1 VISSTYP
8 IGFSC
13 EGERLQA
20 MLHAPAEPRDTGVLV
35 VVGGPQYRVGSH
47 RQFVLLGRALAGAGF
62 PVLRFDYRGL
72 GDSTGA
78 LRTFEHV
85 QLDVRAAIDELFR
98 RVPALRR
105 VVIWGLCDA
114 ASAAM
119 FYAASD
125 SRVAGLALLNPW
137 ARSEQTVAQ
146 AYLRH
151 YYLRRLVDASAWRA
165 LLSGAKS
172 PLATLRSIFGTVRAA
187 TRAGG
192 EQSTTSSQDGA
203 QPPLTERMRRGLADF
218 DGPVLLILSG
228 DDITAAEFRSVA
240 GASRQWRKLL
250 AAPRVSTQELPA
262 ADHTFST
269 RAWRDQVAAWTIEW
283 MESQWPALPRR
294 EDGAPAPARARS
306 A

>member
-1 VISSTYP
+1 MISSTYP

-47 RQFVLLGRALAGAGF
+47 RQFVLLGRALANEGF

-72 GDSTGA
+72 GDSGGA
-78 LRTFEHV
+78 LRTFEDV
-85 QLDVRAAIDELFR
+85 QLDVRAAIDEFQR
-98 RVPALRR
+98 RVPGLRR
-105 VVIWGLCDA
+105 IVLWGLCDA

-119 FYAASD
+119 FYAAGD
-125 SRVAGLALLNPW
+125 ARVAGLVVLNPW

-172 PLATLRSIFGTVRAA
+172 PLTTLRSIFQTVRVATRGGEEPAA
-187 TRAGG
+187 T
-192 EQSTTSSQDGA
+192 TSV
-203 QPPLTERMRRGLADF
+203 PTREPLTDRMRHGLTAF
-218 DGPVLLILSG
+218 EGPVLLVLSG
-228 DDITAAEFRSVA
+228 DDITAAEFRNVA
-240 GASRQWRKLL
+240 NGSRQWRKLL
-250 AAPRVSTQELPA
+250 AAPRVTMRELPA

-269 RAWRDQVAAWTIEW
+269 RAWRDQVAAWTAQW
-283 MESQWPALPRR
+283 MDTHWPAPARQDSDPR
-294 EDGAPAPARARS
+294 AAARARS

>member
-1 VISSTYP
+1 
-8 IGFSC
+8 
-13 EGERLQA
+13 

-47 RQFVLLGRALAGAGF
+47 RQFVLLARALAQVGF

-78 LRTFEHV
+78 LRTFEQV
-85 QLDVRAAIDELFR
+85 QLDVRAAIDEFLR
-98 RVPALRR
+98 RVPGLRR

-119 FYAASD
+119 FYAAND
-125 SRVAGLALLNPW
+125 ARVAGLVVLNPW

-165 LLSGAKS
+165 LFSGAKS
-172 PLATLRSIFGTVRAA
+172 PLATLRSILQTVRAA
-187 TRAGG
+187 SGANN
-192 EQSTTSSQDGA
+192 EQQRSSPAAPRQ
-203 QPPLTERMRRGLADF
+203 PLTERMRRGLSDF
-218 DGPVLLILSG
+218 DGPVLLVLSG
-228 DDITAAEFRSVA
+228 DDITAAEFRNVTN
-240 GASRQWRKLL
+240 GSRQWRKLL
-250 AAPRVSTQELPA
+250 TAPRVSTQELPA

-269 RAWRDQVAAWTIEW
+269 RAWRDQVAAWTAEW
-283 MESQWPALPRR
+283 IDAHWPVSPTR
-294 EDGAPAPARARS
+294 DGLATAPSSVRS

>member
-47 RQFVLLGRALAGAGF
+47 RQFVLLARALANAGF

-72 GDSTGA
+72 GDSMGS

-85 QLDVRAAIDELFR
+85 QLDVRTAIDEFFR
-98 RVPALRR
+98 RAPGLRR

-119 FYAASD
+119 FYATED
-125 SRVAGLALLNPW
+125 SRVAGLVVLNPW
-137 ARSEQTVAQ
+137 ARSGQTVAQ

-151 YYLRRLVDASAWRA
+151 YYLRRLMDAAAWRA

-172 PLATLRSIFGTVRAA
+172 PLATLRSIFQTVQTA
-187 TRAGG
+187 TRPNNGQRAVSQAAGQ
-192 EQSTTSSQDGA
+192 QS
-203 QPPLTERMRRGLADF
+203 LTERMRHGLSDF

-228 DDITAAEFRSVA
+228 DDITAAEFRNVA
-240 GASRQWRKLL
+240 NGSRQWRKLL

-269 RAWRDQVAAWTIEW
+269 RAWRDQVAAWTVDW
-283 MESQWPALPRR
+283 MESHWPAQPAR
-294 EDGAPAPARARS
+294 DGVAAAAARARS